1 MANKIKGS
9 AKGKTLKQE
18 LMEIDRQILRLIAK
32 RTKLLSKTV
41 KSRMNKDLSIVDVEL
56 EKSLRQVW
64 RERQD
69 ELGLS
74 ENLMR
79 RIFNMLNNLAYDQIE
94 KKEEQ
99 EFRLRPTQAPVR
111 IELFGPKDTYMT
123 RMWVALAAAKGSPI
137 RICPAILNDP
147 LIDLIK
153 ALNYVNAKLSWDRE
167 GIYSSSDADLNFDQ
181 KVIYTGDDPFNLY
194 LLIFLAVKK
203 SSRCKL
209 TGGSTLRVT
218 NLQPLYEILPSIGA
232 RAVSLIPGSEGLPL
246 RLESSGQMNNS
257 VFLPEISSPDL
268 ALALILLSSVYDT
281 YQRNFEI
288 KWATKWPHV
297 NKLKRVE
304 HILKECDK
312 EIQYGER
319 SLHLLDKNS
328 SIPVSPSIPLDPC
341 LSGYILAIPQIL
353 GGRVTLQGSFPAW
366 LSESE
371 FIYSLLAKFGL
382 ELEIDPE
389 KIVAK
394 QGLAPKD
401 NVQIDCRDFSCL
413 LPLCIALGVSLQVN
427 TLLQVTRNEDLDYGL
442 ELLEKLSIDHRLEND
457 TLYLYPEL
465 KEGFS
470 EIRLR
475 TPNSW
480 WTLGIALISL
490 KRQNI
495 ILENPGELTGVWPQ
509 FWTIFKGLPTPQ
521 YYISK
526 KEREKSGQDREQFP
540 KKRRRIVE

>member
-1 MANKIKGS
+1 MANKGKGS
-9 AKGKTLKQE
+9 KKSKTLKQE
-18 LMEIDRQILRLIAK
+18 LIEIDRQILRLIAR
-32 RTKLLSKTV
+32 RTKLLSKAV

-56 EKSLRQVW
+56 EKSLRQIW

-69 ELGLS
+69 QLGLS
-74 ENLMR
+74 EDLMR
-79 RIFNMLNNLAYDQIE
+79 RIFNMLNSLAYDQIE

-99 EFRLRPTQAPVR
+99 EFRLLPAQAPVR
-111 IELFGPKDTYMT
+111 IELPGPKDTYMT
-123 RMWVALAAAKGSPI
+123 RMWIALAAAKGAPI
-137 RICPAILNDP
+137 QICPTILNDP

-153 ALNYVNAKLSWDRE
+153 ALNYAEAKLSWDRE
-167 GIYSSSDADLNFDQ
+167 GIYNNSEADLNFDQ
-181 KVIYTGDDPFNLY
+181 KVIYAGDDPFNLY
-194 LLIFLAVKK
+194 LLIFLAIKE

-232 RAVSLIPGSEGLPL
+232 RAVSLIPGSKGLPL

-257 VFLPEISSPDL
+257 VFLPEIGSPDL
-268 ALALILLSSVYDT
+268 ALALTLLASVYDT
-281 YQRNFEI
+281 YHKDFEI

-297 NKLKRVE
+297 NKLKRIE
-304 HILKECDK
+304 HILKECDM
-312 EIQYGER
+312 EIQYGGR
-319 SLHLLDKNS
+319 SLHLLGKNS

-341 LSGYILAIPQIL
+341 LSGYILAMPQIQ
-353 GGRVTLQGSFPAW
+353 GGKTSLQGNFPTW
-366 LSESE
+366 LPEGE
-371 FIYSLLAKFGL
+371 FIHNLLLEFGVD
-382 ELEIDPE
+382 LEIKSE
-389 KIVAK
+389 RVVAK
-394 QGLAPKD
+394 QGLVHKD
-401 NVQIDCRDFSCL
+401 NVQLDCREFSCL
-413 LPLCIALGVSLQVN
+413 LPLCMALGISLQVN

-442 ELLEKLSIDHRLEND
+442 ELLEQLSIAHRLEND

-470 EIRLR
+470 EVRLK

-480 WTLGIALISL
+480 WTLAIALISL

-495 ILENPGELTGVWPQ
+495 ILENPGELTGLWPQ

-526 KEREKSGQDREQFP
+526 KERGKSGKDREQHT